1 MSSFLRYD
9 ELMGSVHGDDGGR
22 TFALVCVLCGRPE
35 TEDRLNRCTDCGG
48 AIDALHDLT
57 DVQIRPSPNPLL
69 RYFDLLPL
77 RGPASAAWLGEG
89 NTPCIHAER
98 LGAAVGLDRLYLKDE
113 GANPTRS
120 TKDRIASLGLSRFG
134 EVGVKALVI
143 ASTGNSST
151 AYARAAQLLGG
162 VQLHVFCGT
171 RFLPRLNYV
180 DHPAVITHV
189 VAGGFDAAGAVAK
202 RFAADEGIHFEGG
215 FFSLS
220 RREGLKLAY
229 LEAFDQMPQAPAFVF
244 QAVSSGMG
252 LLGGYKGALEYH
264 RLGRL
269 SRVPGFVAVQQESCA
284 PMVRAFH
291 ERTEQIADEHIV
303 RNPTGVA
310 EAILRGNPTQS
321 YRYIRA
327 VCEDSGGTMTA
338 VDESAIHAARR
349 QLEELEGIRSCH
361 AAAAALAGAI
371 RLRGEGLLEAD
382 TPVLVNLTGA
392 DRPLAPVPT
401 QLVTHEAPETQ

>member
-1 MSSFLRYD
+1 MSSFLRYE
-9 ELMGSVHGDDGGR
+9 ELMGSVRGDDGGR
-22 TFALVCVLCGRPE
+22 TFALLCVLCGRPG
-35 TEDRLNRCTDCGG
+35 TEDRQNRCADCGG
-48 AIDALHDLT
+48 AIDAVHDLR
-57 DVQIRPSPNPLL
+57 DVRIGQSPNPLL

-134 EVGVKALVI
+134 EVGVKSLVI

-162 VQLHVFCGT
+162 VQLHVFCGS
-171 RFLPRLNYV
+171 RFLSRLNYV
-180 DHPAVITHV
+180 DHPAVTTHL
-189 VAGGFDAAGAVAK
+189 VAGGFDAAGAAAK
-202 RFAADEGIHFEGG
+202 RFATDEGIHFEGG

-229 LEAFDQMPQAPAFVF
+229 LEAFDQMPQPPAFVF

-269 SRVPGFVAVQQESCA
+269 PRVPSFVAVQQESCA
-284 PMVRAFH
+284 PMVHAFRERA
-291 ERTEQIADEHIV
+291 ERITDEHIV
-303 RNPTGVA
+303 RSPTGVA
-310 EAILRGNPTQS
+310 EAILRGDPTQS
-321 YRYIRA
+321 YPYIRA
-327 VCEDSGGTMTA
+327 VCSDSGGTMTA
-338 VDESAIHAARR
+338 VSESAIYAAR
-349 QLEELEGIRSCH
+349 QLLVEREGIRSCH

-371 RLRGEGLLEAD
+371 RLRAEGVLDAD
-382 TPVLVNLTGA
+382 APVLVNLTGA
-392 DRPLAPVPT
+392 DRPFAPVPT
-401 QLVTHEAPETQ
+401 QLVMHAAPEMR